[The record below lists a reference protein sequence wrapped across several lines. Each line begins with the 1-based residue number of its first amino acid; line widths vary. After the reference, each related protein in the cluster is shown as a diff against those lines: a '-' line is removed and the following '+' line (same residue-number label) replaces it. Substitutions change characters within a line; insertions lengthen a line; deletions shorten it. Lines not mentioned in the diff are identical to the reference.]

1 MPESKGKLLSAEDL
15 NLSEGKTVMHS
26 CRCFYSENPL
36 VDMLE
41 SEDEGKLLLRRKP
54 QFG

>member
-1 MPESKGKLLSAEDL
+1 MLESEGKLLCAENL

-36 VDMLE
+36 VDLLE
-41 SEDEGKLLLRRKP
+41 SEDAGE
-54 QFG
+54 

>member
-1 MPESKGKLLSAEDL
+1 MRENCHFCAE
-15 NLSEGKTVMHS
+15 NLSLSEEKTVMHS

-41 SEDEGKLLLRRKP
+41 SKDEGKLLLCRKP

>member
-1 MPESKGKLLSAEDL
+1 MPESEGKLLFADNL

-36 VDMLE
+36 VDLLE
-41 SEDEGKLLLRRKP
+41 SEDAGE
-54 QFG
+54 